1 MKTYVQPI
9 GTGTTWQRYSTM
21 FYGDQV
27 LKRVLFITGLVVFIL
42 AISIW
47 WSRSLGTVFSFRTT
61 GWIYIATFMAGI
73 IAGIIGAKLK
83 QVHMSQ
89 KLETQP
95 GRHSIDSFMEHWGTG
110 VGIFMLIV
118 SGYQIHERGG
128 LHAIKLHFLGLFL
141 TLLFG
146 AYFLADFI
154 VSRKYAILFPN
165 VKDVIDGTIKKYLLR
180 GKVKETGKYLSS
192 QKSSFLLFA
201 ILGGLIF
208 ISGVIK
214 LIPFYVSF
222 PFRITKIATS
232 IHDVSAILFGVVLA
246 VHILLV
252 IVRRA
257 NWPLLI
263 SWFNGEIP
271 DTPERK

>member
-1 MKTYVQPI
+1 M
-9 GTGTTWQRYSTM
+9 
-21 FYGDQV
+21 

-47 WSRSLGTVFSFRTT
+47 WSRSLGTVFTFRMT
-61 GWIYIATFMAGI
+61 GWIFMATFITGI
-73 IAGIIGAKLK
+73 TIGIIGAVLKLTHASK
-83 QVHMSQ
+83 QTNGQSA
-89 KLETQP
+89 
-95 GRHSIDSFMEHWGTG
+95 RHTIDSIMEHWGTG
-110 VGIFMLIV
+110 IGIFFLVV
-118 SGYQIHERGG
+118 SGYQIHEGGG
-128 LHAIKLHFLGLFL
+128 LNAIKLHFLGLFL

-154 VSRKYAILFPN
+154 VSRKYAILFPDI
-165 VKDVIDGTIKKYLLR
+165 KDIVDGTIKKYLLR
-180 GKVKETGKYLSS
+180 AKVKETGKYLSS
-192 QKSSFLLFA
+192 QKSSFLLFV

-232 IHDVSAILFGVVLA
+232 IHDISAILFGVVLA
-246 VHILLV
+246 IHILLV

-263 SWFNGEIP
+263 SWFNGKNPGGHQE
-271 DTPERK
+271 KHN